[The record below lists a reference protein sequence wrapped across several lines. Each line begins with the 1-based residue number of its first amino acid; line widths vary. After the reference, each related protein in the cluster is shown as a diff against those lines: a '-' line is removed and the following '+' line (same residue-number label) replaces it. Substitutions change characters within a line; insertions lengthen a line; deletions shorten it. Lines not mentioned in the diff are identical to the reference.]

1 MSDKNTNKLGQRMTL
16 YAKSLL
22 SDASFAMTAVMV
34 VIFIVILLIVIYVYT
49 LSRMRSVKC
58 NDLKDIYK
66 KPPPIAS
73 LQDSDYGMKFLL
85 RDFYIKSAYNSCSIA
100 NFKSYEY
107 LVKRLLIFCKLMKYH
122 FSYLRFHLNWLLQFV
137 TIQLFN
143 LFSLSLF

>member
-34 VIFIVILLIVIYVYT
+34 VIFIVILLVVIYVYT

-58 NDLKDIYK
+58 NDLKEIYK
-66 KPPPIAS
+66 KPAPIAS

-100 NFKSYEY
+100 NFK
-107 LVKRLLIFCKLMKYH
+107 
-122 FSYLRFHLNWLLQFV
+122 NNFV
-137 TIQLFN
+137 DLCALKNVIKQGVRCFD
-143 LFSLSLF
+143 FEIYVFQVYYK